1 MNDLLILGASEEQL
15 PLYLEARRRGIR
27 TIAVDQRADRPAIRV
42 ADEFLHVTTRD
53 ADAISTA
60 LRGRR
65 PRGVVSAASDASLM
79 AWHELSARFGT
90 PYLYPRQAAAVS
102 LDKAAFHAMARDA
115 GVEGHG
121 WARAAEP
128 TDLIDAARRLR
139 FPLVVKPN
147 DGSGSRGISR
157 ADRPS
162 ELGRAFAHAKQ
173 HSLDGEVIAEEYVEG
188 RHLVVE
194 LFLRGGAP
202 LFAAV
207 IEKQLMPGSEFMV
220 AGHVCPAYPD
230 GADRL
235 VDLVVRL
242 CGAMGLV
249 DGPANFDIVATPDGE
264 FRVIEASAR
273 LGGNGI
279 QRLLRATYGI
289 DNIGALISLAMGEPV
304 DVGTHGVRPS
314 ALHLLS
320 SPLDEEGELADVG
333 GLETARAIP
342 GVVSVDVFA
351 RPGDVIRPFTES
363 GNKLGHMV
371 TSGDSVAE
379 AIRVRDRALRTLQFL
394 IVPTPM
400 AAAQGEPD
408 AHV

>member
-1 MNDLLILGASEEQL
+1 MRELLILGASEEQL

-27 TIAVDQRADRPAIRV
+27 TIAVDHRVDRPAIRV

-53 ADAISTA
+53 ADAISAA
-60 LRGRR
+60 LGGRR
-65 PRGVVSAASDASLM
+65 PSAVVSAASDASLM
-79 AWHELSARFGT
+79 AWHELSARYET
-90 PYLYPRQAAAVS
+90 PYVYPRRAASVS
-102 LDKAAFHAMARDA
+102 LDKAAFHAMAGDT
-115 GVEGHG
+115 GVQGYG
-121 WARAAEP
+121 WARAGEP
-128 TDLIDAARRLR
+128 TDLIEAARRLC

-147 DGSGSRGISR
+147 DGSGSRGIGR

-162 ELGRAFAHAKQ
+162 ELGRAFAHAKR
-173 HSLDGEVIAEEYVEG
+173 HSLDGEVIAEEYIEG

-194 LFLRGGAP
+194 LFLRDGAP

-207 IEKQLMPGSEFMV
+207 IEKQLVPGSEFMV

-230 GADRL
+230 GSQRL
-235 VDLVVRL
+235 IDLVVRL
-242 CGAMGLV
+242 CAAMGLV

-279 QRLLRATYGI
+279 QRLLHATYGI
-289 DNIGALISLAMGEPV
+289 DNIGALLSLVMGEPV
-304 DVGTHGVRPS
+304 DVAPHDARPS

-320 SPLDEEGELADVG
+320 SPLDEKGELADVG
-333 GLETARAIP
+333 GLDHVRAMP

-351 RPGDVIRPFTES
+351 RPGDVIHPFTES

-371 TSGDSVAE
+371 TSGASAAE
-379 AIRVRDRALRTLQFL
+379 AIRIRDRALQALQIV
-394 IVPTPM
+394 IVPATM